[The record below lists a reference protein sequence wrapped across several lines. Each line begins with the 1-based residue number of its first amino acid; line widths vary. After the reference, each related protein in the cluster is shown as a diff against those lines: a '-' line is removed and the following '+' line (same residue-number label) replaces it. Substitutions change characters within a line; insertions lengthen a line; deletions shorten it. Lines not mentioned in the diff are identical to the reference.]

1 MSSTLPTIMG
11 NWRLSFNCHLYF
23 LCGLHWNWELL
34 FVLNGY
40 IHLKQKIILNFN
52 INHIKDIN
60 DNWKKSQNLERNTN
74 SCYAKTADKTKP
86 GQTKKK
92 SNNQTSTIKLKLIL
106 KAKTKGINFKIF
118 MDLEFCVSLE
128 KWKDII
134 CIALFYSSLQYYLYY
149 SLWI

>member
-1 MSSTLPTIMG
+1 MIP
-11 NWRLSFNCHLYF
+11 
-23 LCGLHWNWELL
+23 
-34 FVLNGY
+34 
-40 IHLKQKIILNFN
+40 NFN

-118 MDLEFCVSLE
+118 MDSCVLCFFGKMKE
-128 KWKDII
+128 YYLY
-134 CIALFYSSLQYYLYY
+134 CAFYSSSQYYLYY

>member
-1 MSSTLPTIMG
+1 M
-11 NWRLSFNCHLYF
+11 
-23 LCGLHWNWELL
+23 
-34 FVLNGY
+34 
-40 IHLKQKIILNFN
+40 ILNFN

-86 GQTKKK
+86 GQTEKK

-118 MDLEFCVSLE
+118 MDSWVLCFFGKMKEYYLYC
-128 KWKDII
+128 
-134 CIALFYSSLQYYLYY
+134 AFYSSSQYYLYY